1 MKTWAKTSKTRSF
14 CPFVIPLFWKKCIF
28 ALLNAKG
35 ASSYMNVSTLIKQY
49 FESDSNDVTIDV
61 FDEKNIYTVYQ
72 RVIETLTHYINIET
86 TLLQAL
92 SYCFYEI
99 LDNVLTHSGK
109 ELGTVI
115 SHYNPVGHTLS
126 LLVADDGQGIQ
137 ASLTENVKYSEL
149 TEPEALDLCICD
161 SVTDGK
167 GMGFGLYTTS
177 LLAKDAGLRFD
188 IRSGNHTLKWKEGKC
203 SVTESD
209 TWQGT
214 IVYLQLRTDK
224 EIDPSKVVANR
235 TNAAEQYNELFLK
248 DNELEELW

>member
-1 MKTWAKTSKTRSF
+1 
-14 CPFVIPLFWKKCIF
+14 
-28 ALLNAKG
+28 
-35 ASSYMNVSTLIKQY
+35 MNVSSLIKQY
-49 FESDSNDVTIDV
+49 FTSNSNDVTIDV

-72 RVIETLTHYINIET
+72 RVIETLTHHMNIET

-109 ELGTVI
+109 ELGSVI
-115 SHYNPVGHTLS
+115 SHYDPEGHTLS
-126 LLVADDGQGIQ
+126 LLVADDGQGIRT
-137 ASLTENVKYSEL
+137 SLAENEKYSKL
-149 TEPEALDLCICD
+149 TEPEALEICIKD

-188 IRSGNHTLKWKEGKC
+188 IRSGNHTLSWKESKYL
-203 SVTESD
+203 VTESD
-209 TWQGT
+209 AWQGT

-224 EIDPSKVVANR
+224 EIDPGKVVANR
-235 TNAAEQYNELFLK
+235 TNPAEQYNELFLK

>member
-1 MKTWAKTSKTRSF
+1 
-14 CPFVIPLFWKKCIF
+14 
-28 ALLNAKG
+28 
-35 ASSYMNVSTLIKQY
+35 MNVSTLIKQY
-49 FESDSNDVTIDV
+49 FETGNHDVTIDV

-72 RVIETLTHYINIET
+72 RVIETLTHYVNIET

-149 TEPEALDLCICD
+149 TEPEALDICIRD

-188 IRSGNHTLKWKEGKC
+188 IRSGNHTLKWKEGEY